1 MTTTMRSAVAVVA
14 AIGMAL
20 ILAVAGCGPGMFGPS
35 GTAAASQPVLVT
47 EQVAPSALLA
57 VTSARRGERRAVP
70 GPLRHRP
77 AASAPG
83 HRPGGHGASNLVAVG
98 PSGQNRRVVVVIEE
112 PTGATRPR

>member
-57 VTSARRGERRAVP
+57 VTSAGGANGALFQALSATARPQAHLDIDRA
-70 GPLRHRP
+70 GTARATSWR
-77 AASAPG
+77 SG
-83 HRPGGHGASNLVAVG
+83 RPG
-98 PSGQNRRVVVVIEE
+98 R
-112 PTGATRPR
+112 TGAWLW